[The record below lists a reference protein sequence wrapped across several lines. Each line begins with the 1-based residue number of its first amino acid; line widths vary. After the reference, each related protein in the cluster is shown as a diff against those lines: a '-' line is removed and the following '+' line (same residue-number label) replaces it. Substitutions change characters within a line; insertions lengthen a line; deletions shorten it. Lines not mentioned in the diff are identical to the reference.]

1 MGSPDEQDNDI
12 TEDLLDNE
20 KMAALL
26 YRANRDCRELM
37 ASWQAGADVNLEEQH
52 ELFVIVSRLYHD
64 LGLLLPA
71 ELKETRAE

>member
-1 MGSPDEQDNDI
+1 MGSRDEQDDDI

-37 ASWQAGADVNLEEQH
+37 ASWQRGADVNLEEQH
-52 ELFVIVSRLYHD
+52 ALFVIVSRLYHD

-71 ELKETRAE
+71 ALKETRAE